1 MPRTARRRFD
11 HLATELS
18 VAIGV
23 AVPRHA
29 LWLAAA
35 PHLESGERTAE
46 FCGAPLDGFL
56 ARERLAP
63 PSPRERARLSRSVAR
78 FDPSRRTPEEI
89 VAGLFAHERG

>member
-1 MPRTARRRFD
+1 MPRSARRRFE

-29 LWLAAA
+29 LWLAVA
-35 PHLESGERTAE
+35 PHLESGERAAE

-56 ARERLAP
+56 AGEQLAP
-63 PSPRERARLSRSVAR
+63 PPPRERARLLRSVAR
-78 FDPSRRTPEEI
+78 FDPARRTPEEI
-89 VAGLFAHERG
+89 VAGLFAREGD